1 MMLFSEKLKS
11 FEQTYPCQYKTVEG
25 ARYRYVLSGVP
36 QGKTLVLLNGGM
48 NTLEMWMDYVLLA
61 PVKGTDREELDY
73 DELYK
78 PEYGETIDND
88 KLSKYTDAL
97 NNYII
102 TIIGEKPQYIETYI
116 LILTTGIKVSID
128 KIIYDALSK
137 ILEKFEIKFE

>member
-1 MMLFSEKLKS
+1 MKIVKINEDLKINIDCIYS
-11 FEQTYPCQYKTVEG
+11 LQHQNNNNDILKWEESYNELMQEYYDNP
-25 ARYRYVLSGVP
+25 P
-36 QGKTLVLLNGGM
+36 LLQ
-48 NTLEMWMDYVLLA
+48 
-61 PVKGTDREELDY
+61 LDN

-102 TIIGEKPQYIETYI
+102 TIIGEKPQYTETYI

-128 KIIYDALSK
+128 KIIYDALNK

>member
-1 MMLFSEKLKS
+1 MKIVKINEDLKINIDCIYS
-11 FEQTYPCQYKTVEG
+11 LQRQNNNNDILKWEESYNELMQEYYDNP
-25 ARYRYVLSGVP
+25 P
-36 QGKTLVLLNGGM
+36 I
-48 NTLEMWMDYVLLA
+48 LA
-61 PVKGTDREELDY
+61 LDN

-97 NNYII
+97 NDYII
-102 TIIGEKPQYIETYI
+102 TIIGKKPQYTETYI

-128 KIIYDALSK
+128 KIIYDALNK

>member
-1 MMLFSEKLKS
+1 MKIVKINDDLKINIDCIYS
-11 FEQTYPCQYKTVEG
+11 LQCQNNDNDILKWEESYNELMQE
-25 ARYRYVLSGVP
+25 YYDNP
-36 QGKTLVLLNGGM
+36 PI
-48 NTLEMWMDYVLLA
+48 LA
-61 PVKGTDREELDY
+61 LDN

-97 NNYII
+97 NDYII
-102 TIIGEKPQYIETYI
+102 TIIGKKPQYTETYI

-128 KIIYDALSK
+128 KVIYDALNK

>member
-1 MMLFSEKLKS
+1 MKIVKINDDLKINIDCIYS
-11 FEQTYPCQYKTVEG
+11 LQCQNNDNDILKWEESYNELMQE
-25 ARYRYVLSGVP
+25 YYDNP
-36 QGKTLVLLNGGM
+36 P
-48 NTLEMWMDYVLLA
+48 LLA
-61 PVKGTDREELDY
+61 LDN

-102 TIIGEKPQYIETYI
+102 TIIGKKPQYTETYI

-128 KIIYDALSK
+128 KIIYDVLNNV
-137 ILEKFEIKFE
+137 LEKFEIKFE

>member
-1 MMLFSEKLKS
+1 MKIVKINDDLKINIDCIYS
-11 FEQTYPCQYKTVEG
+11 LQCQNNDNDILKWEESYNELMQE
-25 ARYRYVLSGVP
+25 YYDNP
-36 QGKTLVLLNGGM
+36 P
-48 NTLEMWMDYVLLA
+48 LLA
-61 PVKGTDREELDY
+61 LDN

-102 TIIGEKPQYIETYI
+102 TIIGEKPQYTETYI
-116 LILTTGIKVSID
+116 IILTTGIKVSID
-128 KIIYDALSK
+128 KIIYDALNK

>member
-1 MMLFSEKLKS
+1 MKIVKINEDLKINIDCIYS
-11 FEQTYPCQYKTVEG
+11 LQHQNNNNDILKWEESYNELMQEYYDNP
-25 ARYRYVLSGVP
+25 P
-36 QGKTLVLLNGGM
+36 LLQ
-48 NTLEMWMDYVLLA
+48 
-61 PVKGTDREELDY
+61 LDN

-128 KIIYDALSK
+128 KIIYDKLNK

>member
-1 MMLFSEKLKS
+1 MKIVKINDDLKINIDCIYS
-11 FEQTYPCQYKTVEG
+11 LQCHNNDNDILKWEESYNELMQEYYDNP
-25 ARYRYVLSGVP
+25 P
-36 QGKTLVLLNGGM
+36 
-48 NTLEMWMDYVLLA
+48 LLA
-61 PVKGTDREELDY
+61 LDN

-128 KIIYDALSK
+128 KIIYDTLSK

>member
-1 MMLFSEKLKS
+1 MKIVKINDDLKINIDCIYS
-11 FEQTYPCQYKTVEG
+11 LQRQNNNNDILKWEESYNELMQEYYDNP
-25 ARYRYVLSGVP
+25 P
-36 QGKTLVLLNGGM
+36 
-48 NTLEMWMDYVLLA
+48 LLA
-61 PVKGTDREELDY
+61 LDN

-102 TIIGEKPQYIETYI
+102 TIIGKKPQYTETYI

-128 KIIYDALSK
+128 KIIYDALNK
-137 ILEKFEIKFE
+137 VLEKFEIKFE

>member
-1 MMLFSEKLKS
+1 MKIVKINDDLKINIDCIYS
-11 FEQTYPCQYKTVEG
+11 LQCQNNDNDILKWEESYNELMQE
-25 ARYRYVLSGVP
+25 YYDNP
-36 QGKTLVLLNGGM
+36 P
-48 NTLEMWMDYVLLA
+48 LLA
-61 PVKGTDREELDY
+61 LDN

-102 TIIGEKPQYIETYI
+102 TIIGKKPQYIETYI

-128 KIIYDALSK
+128 KIIYDALNK
-137 ILEKFEIKFE
+137 VLEKFEIKI

>member
-1 MMLFSEKLKS
+1 MKIVKINDDLKINIDCIYS
-11 FEQTYPCQYKTVEG
+11 LQCQNNDNDILKWEESYNELMQE
-25 ARYRYVLSGVP
+25 YYDNP
-36 QGKTLVLLNGGM
+36 P
-48 NTLEMWMDYVLLA
+48 LLA
-61 PVKGTDREELDY
+61 LDN

-102 TIIGEKPQYIETYI
+102 TIIGKKPQYTETYI

-128 KIIYDALSK
+128 KVIYDALNK

>member
-1 MMLFSEKLKS
+1 MKIVKINDDLKINIDCIYS
-11 FEQTYPCQYKTVEG
+11 LQRQNNNNDILKWEESYNELMQEYYDNP
-25 ARYRYVLSGVP
+25 P
-36 QGKTLVLLNGGM
+36 LLQ
-48 NTLEMWMDYVLLA
+48 
-61 PVKGTDREELDY
+61 LDN

-102 TIIGEKPQYIETYI
+102 TIIGKKPQYTETYI

-128 KIIYDALSK
+128 KIIYDTLSK

>member
-1 MMLFSEKLKS
+1 MKIVKINDDLKINIDCIYS
-11 FEQTYPCQYKTVEG
+11 LQCHNNDNDILKWEESYNELMQEYYDNP
-25 ARYRYVLSGVP
+25 P
-36 QGKTLVLLNGGM
+36 
-48 NTLEMWMDYVLLA
+48 LLA
-61 PVKGTDREELDY
+61 LDN

-102 TIIGEKPQYIETYI
+102 TIIGEKPQYTETYI

-128 KIIYDALSK
+128 KIIYDALNK
-137 ILEKFEIKFE
+137 VLEKFEIKFE

>member
-1 MMLFSEKLKS
+1 MKIVKINEDLKINIDCIYS
-11 FEQTYPCQYKTVEG
+11 LQCQNNDNDILKWEESYNELMQE
-25 ARYRYVLSGVP
+25 YYDNP
-36 QGKTLVLLNGGM
+36 PLLQ
-48 NTLEMWMDYVLLA
+48 
-61 PVKGTDREELDY
+61 LDN

-128 KIIYDALSK
+128 KIIYDALNK
-137 ILEKFEIKFE
+137 VLEKFEIKFE

>member
-1 MMLFSEKLKS
+1 MKIIKINDELKINIDCIYS
-11 FEQTYPCQYKTVEG
+11 LQYQNNNNDILKWEES
-25 ARYRYVLSGVP
+25 YNELMEEYYENP
-36 QGKTLVLLNGGM
+36 PLL
-48 NTLEMWMDYVLLA
+48 
-61 PVKGTDREELDY
+61 PLDN

-78 PEYGETIDND
+78 PEYGEAIDND

-102 TIIGEKPQYIETYI
+102 TIIGEKPQYTETYI
-116 LILTTGIKVSID
+116 LILITGVKVSID

>member
-1 MMLFSEKLKS
+1 MKIVKINDDLKINIDCIYS
-11 FEQTYPCQYKTVEG
+11 LQCQNNDNDILKWEESYNELMQE
-25 ARYRYVLSGVP
+25 YYDNP
-36 QGKTLVLLNGGM
+36 P
-48 NTLEMWMDYVLLA
+48 LLA
-61 PVKGTDREELDY
+61 LDN

-102 TIIGEKPQYIETYI
+102 TIIGEKPQYTETYI

-128 KIIYDALSK
+128 KIIYDALNK

>member
-1 MMLFSEKLKS
+1 MKIVKINDDLKINIDCIYS
-11 FEQTYPCQYKTVEG
+11 LQCQNNDNDILKWEESYNELMQE
-25 ARYRYVLSGVP
+25 YYDNP
-36 QGKTLVLLNGGM
+36 P
-48 NTLEMWMDYVLLA
+48 LLA
-61 PVKGTDREELDY
+61 LDN

-102 TIIGEKPQYIETYI
+102 TIIGGKPQYTETYI

-128 KIIYDALSK
+128 KIIYDALNK
-137 ILEKFEIKFE
+137 VLEKFEIKFE

>member
-1 MMLFSEKLKS
+1 MKIVKINEDLKINIDCIYS
-11 FEQTYPCQYKTVEG
+11 LQCQNNDNDILKWEESYNELMQE
-25 ARYRYVLSGVP
+25 YYDNP
-36 QGKTLVLLNGGM
+36 P
-48 NTLEMWMDYVLLA
+48 LLA
-61 PVKGTDREELDY
+61 LDN

-102 TIIGEKPQYIETYI
+102 TIIGKKPQYTETYI

-128 KIIYDALSK
+128 KIIYDALNK
-137 ILEKFEIKFE
+137 VLEKFEIKFE

>member
-1 MMLFSEKLKS
+1 MKIVKINDDLKINIDCIYS
-11 FEQTYPCQYKTVEG
+11 LQCQNNDNDILKWEESYNELMQE
-25 ARYRYVLSGVP
+25 YYDNP
-36 QGKTLVLLNGGM
+36 P
-48 NTLEMWMDYVLLA
+48 LLA
-61 PVKGTDREELDY
+61 LDN

-102 TIIGEKPQYIETYI
+102 TIIGKKPQYTETYI

-128 KIIYDALSK
+128 KIIYDTLNK

>member
-1 MMLFSEKLKS
+1 MKIVKINEDLKINIDCIYS
-11 FEQTYPCQYKTVEG
+11 LQRQNNNNDILKWEESYNELMQEYYDNP
-25 ARYRYVLSGVP
+25 P
-36 QGKTLVLLNGGM
+36 I
-48 NTLEMWMDYVLLA
+48 LA
-61 PVKGTDREELDY
+61 LDD

-97 NNYII
+97 NDYII
-102 TIIGEKPQYIETYI
+102 TIIGKKPQYTETYI

-128 KIIYDALSK
+128 KVIYDTLSK

>member
-1 MMLFSEKLKS
+1 MKIVKINDDLKINIDCIYS
-11 FEQTYPCQYKTVEG
+11 LQCQNNDNDILKWEESYNELMQE
-25 ARYRYVLSGVP
+25 YYDNP
-36 QGKTLVLLNGGM
+36 P
-48 NTLEMWMDYVLLA
+48 LLA
-61 PVKGTDREELDY
+61 LDN

-97 NNYII
+97 NDYII
-102 TIIGEKPQYIETYI
+102 TIIGKKPQYTETYI

-128 KIIYDALSK
+128 KVIYDALNK

>member
-1 MMLFSEKLKS
+1 MKIVKINDDLKINIDCIYS
-11 FEQTYPCQYKTVEG
+11 LQCQNNDNDILKWEESYNELMQE
-25 ARYRYVLSGVP
+25 YYDNP
-36 QGKTLVLLNGGM
+36 PLLQ
-48 NTLEMWMDYVLLA
+48 
-61 PVKGTDREELDY
+61 LDN

-102 TIIGEKPQYIETYI
+102 TIIGKKPQYTETYI

-128 KIIYDALSK
+128 KIIYDALNK
-137 ILEKFEIKFE
+137 VLEKFEIKFE

>member
-1 MMLFSEKLKS
+1 MKIVKINEDLKINIDCIYS
-11 FEQTYPCQYKTVEG
+11 LQHQNNNNDILKWEESYNELMQEYYDNP
-25 ARYRYVLSGVP
+25 P
-36 QGKTLVLLNGGM
+36 LLQ
-48 NTLEMWMDYVLLA
+48 
-61 PVKGTDREELDY
+61 LDN

-128 KIIYDALSK
+128 KVIYDALSK

>member
-1 MMLFSEKLKS
+1 MKIVKINDDLKINIDCIYS
-11 FEQTYPCQYKTVEG
+11 LQCQNNDNDILKWEESYNELMQE
-25 ARYRYVLSGVP
+25 YYDNP
-36 QGKTLVLLNGGM
+36 PI
-48 NTLEMWMDYVLLA
+48 LA
-61 PVKGTDREELDY
+61 LDD

-102 TIIGEKPQYIETYI
+102 TIIGKKPQYTETYI

-128 KIIYDALSK
+128 KIIYDALNK
-137 ILEKFEIKFE
+137 VLEKFEIKFE

>member
-1 MMLFSEKLKS
+1 MKIVKINDDLKINIDCIYS
-11 FEQTYPCQYKTVEG
+11 LQRQNNNNDILKWEESYNELMQEYYDNP
-25 ARYRYVLSGVP
+25 P
-36 QGKTLVLLNGGM
+36 LLQ
-48 NTLEMWMDYVLLA
+48 
-61 PVKGTDREELDY
+61 LDN

-102 TIIGEKPQYIETYI
+102 TIIGKKPQYTETYI

-128 KIIYDALSK
+128 KIIYDALNK
-137 ILEKFEIKFE
+137 VLEKFEIKFE

>member
-1 MMLFSEKLKS
+1 MKIIKINDDLKINIDCIYS
-11 FEQTYPCQYKTVEG
+11 LQCQNNDNDILKWEESYNELMQE
-25 ARYRYVLSGVP
+25 YYDNP
-36 QGKTLVLLNGGM
+36 P
-48 NTLEMWMDYVLLA
+48 LLA
-61 PVKGTDREELDY
+61 LDN

-102 TIIGEKPQYIETYI
+102 TIIGEKPQYTETYI

-128 KIIYDALSK
+128 KIIYDALNK
-137 ILEKFEIKFE
+137 VLEKFEIKFE

>member
-1 MMLFSEKLKS
+1 MKIVKINEDLKINIDCIYS
-11 FEQTYPCQYKTVEG
+11 LQRQNNNNDILKWEESYNELMQEYYDNP
-25 ARYRYVLSGVP
+25 P
-36 QGKTLVLLNGGM
+36 I
-48 NTLEMWMDYVLLA
+48 LA
-61 PVKGTDREELDY
+61 LDN

-97 NNYII
+97 NDYII
-102 TIIGEKPQYIETYI
+102 TIIGKKPQYTETYI

-128 KIIYDALSK
+128 KVIYDALNK

>member
-1 MMLFSEKLKS
+1 MKIVKINDDLKINIDCIYS
-11 FEQTYPCQYKTVEG
+11 LQCQNNDNDILKWEESYNELMQE
-25 ARYRYVLSGVP
+25 YYDNP
-36 QGKTLVLLNGGM
+36 P
-48 NTLEMWMDYVLLA
+48 LLA
-61 PVKGTDREELDY
+61 LDN

-128 KIIYDALSK
+128 KIIYDTLSK

>member
-1 MMLFSEKLKS
+1 MKIVKINDDLKINIDCIYS
-11 FEQTYPCQYKTVEG
+11 LQCQNNDNDILKWEESYNELMQE
-25 ARYRYVLSGVP
+25 YYDNP
-36 QGKTLVLLNGGM
+36 PI
-48 NTLEMWMDYVLLA
+48 LA
-61 PVKGTDREELDY
+61 LDN

-102 TIIGEKPQYIETYI
+102 TIIGKKPQYIETYI

-128 KIIYDALSK
+128 KIIYDALNK

>member
-1 MMLFSEKLKS
+1 MKIVKINDDLKINIDCIYS
-11 FEQTYPCQYKTVEG
+11 LQCQNNDNDILKWEESYNELMQE
-25 ARYRYVLSGVP
+25 YYDNP
-36 QGKTLVLLNGGM
+36 PI
-48 NTLEMWMDYVLLA
+48 LA
-61 PVKGTDREELDY
+61 LDD

-97 NNYII
+97 NDYII
-102 TIIGEKPQYIETYI
+102 TIIGKKPQYTETYI

-128 KIIYDALSK
+128 KIIYDALNK

>member
-1 MMLFSEKLKS
+1 MKIVKINEDLKINIDCIYS
-11 FEQTYPCQYKTVEG
+11 LQHQNNNNDILKWEESYNELMQEYYDNP
-25 ARYRYVLSGVP
+25 P
-36 QGKTLVLLNGGM
+36 LLQ
-48 NTLEMWMDYVLLA
+48 
-61 PVKGTDREELDY
+61 LDN

-78 PEYGETIDND
+78 PEYGETVDND

>member
-1 MMLFSEKLKS
+1 MKIVKINDDLKINIDCIYS
-11 FEQTYPCQYKTVEG
+11 LQCQNNDNDILKWEESYNELMQE
-25 ARYRYVLSGVP
+25 YYDNP
-36 QGKTLVLLNGGM
+36 PI
-48 NTLEMWMDYVLLA
+48 LA
-61 PVKGTDREELDY
+61 LDN

-102 TIIGEKPQYIETYI
+102 TIIGKKPQYTETYI

-128 KIIYDALSK
+128 KIIYDALNK

>member
-1 MMLFSEKLKS
+1 MKIVKINDDLKINIDCIYS
-11 FEQTYPCQYKTVEG
+11 LQCQNNDNDILKWEESYNELMQE
-25 ARYRYVLSGVP
+25 YYDNP
-36 QGKTLVLLNGGM
+36 P
-48 NTLEMWMDYVLLA
+48 LLA
-61 PVKGTDREELDY
+61 LDN

>member
-1 MMLFSEKLKS
+1 MKIVKINDDLKINIDCIYS
-11 FEQTYPCQYKTVEG
+11 LQCQNNDNDILKWEESYDELMQE
-25 ARYRYVLSGVP
+25 YYDNP
-36 QGKTLVLLNGGM
+36 P
-48 NTLEMWMDYVLLA
+48 LLA
-61 PVKGTDREELDY
+61 LDN

-102 TIIGEKPQYIETYI
+102 TIIGGKPQYTETYI

-128 KIIYDALSK
+128 KIIYDALNK
-137 ILEKFEIKFE
+137 VLEKFEIKFE

>member
-1 MMLFSEKLKS
+1 MKIVKINDDLKINIDCIYS
-11 FEQTYPCQYKTVEG
+11 LQCQNNDNDILKWEESYNELMQE
-25 ARYRYVLSGVP
+25 YYDNPPL
-36 QGKTLVLLNGGM
+36 LVLDN
-48 NTLEMWMDYVLLA
+48 
-61 PVKGTDREELDY
+61 

-102 TIIGEKPQYIETYI
+102 TIIGKKPQYTETYI

-128 KIIYDALSK
+128 KIIYDTLNK

>member
-1 MMLFSEKLKS
+1 MKIVKINDDLKINIDCIYS
-11 FEQTYPCQYKTVEG
+11 LQCQNNDNDILKWEESYNELMQE
-25 ARYRYVLSGVP
+25 YYDNP
-36 QGKTLVLLNGGM
+36 P
-48 NTLEMWMDYVLLA
+48 LLA
-61 PVKGTDREELDY
+61 LDN

-102 TIIGEKPQYIETYI
+102 TIIGKKPQYAETYI

-128 KIIYDALSK
+128 KIIYDALNK

>member
-1 MMLFSEKLKS
+1 MKIVKINEDLKINIDCIYS
-11 FEQTYPCQYKTVEG
+11 LQRQNNNNDILKWEESYNELMQEYYDNP
-25 ARYRYVLSGVP
+25 P
-36 QGKTLVLLNGGM
+36 LLQ
-48 NTLEMWMDYVLLA
+48 
-61 PVKGTDREELDY
+61 LDN

-102 TIIGEKPQYIETYI
+102 TIIGKKPQYTETYI

>member
-1 MMLFSEKLKS
+1 MKIVKINDDLKINIDCIYS
-11 FEQTYPCQYKTVEG
+11 LQCQNNDNDILKWEESYNELMQE
-25 ARYRYVLSGVP
+25 YYDNP
-36 QGKTLVLLNGGM
+36 P
-48 NTLEMWMDYVLLA
+48 LLA
-61 PVKGTDREELDY
+61 LDN

-97 NNYII
+97 NDYII
-102 TIIGEKPQYIETYI
+102 TIIGKKPQYTETYI

-128 KIIYDALSK
+128 KIIYDALNK